1 VDNPAEKGMRLLLEV
16 ILSYFVFQLG
26 NFIINLMRYY

>member
-1 VDNPAEKGMRLLLEV
+1 LLEV